1 MAAATSVVIQPI
13 PTAMPAAAPATM
25 DVSDVDMVA
34 FLRRC
39 LLDPSMPI
47 ALRWRAILSLRN
59 RKGPGSRQ
67 ALVAAMSDESALL
80 AHEAAFSLG
89 QMQDPESI
97 PGLRATL
104 KGIEEFHP
112 IVRHE
117 AAEALGAIGTPEC
130 LELLQVA
137 LVCDPAPE
145 VRETCDL
152 ALHRIENV
160 QAEDLEDS
168 PFRTVDPAVAASS
181 SSSVAEMRK
190 KLLDENEQL
199 HERYAA
205 LFGLRN
211 RGGSDA
217 VAAIIASL
225 KCESALLKHEV
236 AYVLGQLQ
244 DKAST
249 DALVDTLKDVTEHP
263 MVRHEAAEAL
273 GSIADERSVELLK
286 VFSSDP
292 EPIVAQSCEVALHML
307 ELEQQGK
314 PFELRLDSAA

>member
-1 MAAATSVVIQPI
+1 MA
-13 PTAMPAAAPATM
+13 
-25 DVSDVDMVA
+25 
-34 FLRRC
+34 L
-39 LLDPSMPI
+39 
-47 ALRWRAILSLRN
+47 N
-59 RKGPGSRQ
+59 
-67 ALVAAMSDESALL
+67 DESSLL

-97 PGLRATL
+97 PALQTTL
-104 KGIEEFHP
+104 QGIKEFHP

-117 AAEALGAIGTPEC
+117 AAEALGAIGSPEC
-130 LELLQVA
+130 LELLQKA
-137 LVCDPAPE
+137 LVNDPALE

-152 ALHRIENV
+152 ALHRIEQV
-160 QAEDLEDS
+160 QAKDLEEQS
-168 PFRTVDPAVAASS
+168 PFCTVDPAVAASS
-181 SSSVAEMRK
+181 SSSVVEMRK
-190 KLLDENEQL
+190 KLLDEKEKL

-211 RGGSDA
+211 RGGNEA

-225 KCESALLKHEV
+225 KCQSALLKHEV

-244 DKAST
+244 DKVST
-249 DALVDTLKDVTEHP
+249 DALISTLKDVTEHP

-273 GSIADERSVELLK
+273 GSIADERSVELLQI
-286 VFSSDP
+286 FSTDS

-314 PFELRLDSAA
+314 PFELGLDKGE